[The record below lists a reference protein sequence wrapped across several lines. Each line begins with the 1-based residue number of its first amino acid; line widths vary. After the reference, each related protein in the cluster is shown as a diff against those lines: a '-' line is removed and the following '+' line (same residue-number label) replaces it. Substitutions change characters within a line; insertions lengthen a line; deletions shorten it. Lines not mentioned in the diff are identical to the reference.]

1 MSTEKRM
8 SVSVTNAARRIC
20 LPVDGSAHS
29 SRAVEW
35 YLAELYKPGDFI
47 IFVHSL
53 EAPNLPTVTV
63 GAGLSLPIDSW
74 TKALQENIDQ
84 TNKLRN
90 EYGYLCESRRIPHDF
105 AVMNG
110 SRPGDGIIQAVEQYN
125 ANMIVMGCRGLGAIK
140 RAFLG
145 SVSDYVLHHAD
156 VPCIIVPSQGQ

>member
-29 SRAVEW
+29 SKAVEW

-74 TKALQENIDQ
+74 TKALQEN
-84 TNKLRN
+84 KAV
-90 EYGYLCESRRIPHDF
+90 EWYLAELYK
-105 AVMNG
+105 
-110 SRPGDGIIQAVEQYN
+110 PGDFIIFVHSLEAPNLPTVTVG
-125 ANMIVMGCRGLGAIK
+125 AGLSLPIDSWTKA
-140 RAFLG
+140 L
-145 SVSDYVLHHAD
+145 
-156 VPCIIVPSQGQ
+156 QE

>member
-1 MSTEKRM
+1 MKAFTKLHETPSTALRK
-8 SVSVTNAARRIC
+8 IC
-20 LPVDGSAHS
+20 IHVDGSQS
-29 SRAVEW
+29 SLETVNW
-35 YLAELYKPGDFI
+35 FLTNVYKTGDYL
-47 IFVHSL
+47 IFVYVNESPH
-53 EAPNLPTVTV
+53 LPTVCV
-63 GAGLSLPIDSW
+63 DEGLSVPTYHW
-74 TKALQENIDQ
+74 NKKLQDNIDQ

-140 RAFLG
+140 RAFIG